1 MPEKP
6 ADVSAAGFT
15 GKFAAIVIRARWVL
29 VIGWIAATALVTTT
43 LPDIHSAQ
51 TGSLGD
57 LVANDAEAVDAE
69 VRSIEL
75 FEFPVLSRTIVVQR
89 RPDGFT
95 GAARARIG
103 ERALRIVQGELA
115 GLETIP
121 FALPITNDVGS
132 PIAVG
137 RGLTKA
143 TTALTYLFFPL
154 DIGPT
159 GQVGLANRLID
170 RFIDRGV
177 DGAVGVTGAV
187 PARAEQV
194 SAITDALPLVELA
207 TLLLVTLAVGAH
219 YRAFG
224 APLLNIVAIA
234 ISYLASVHLIGGIGQ
249 HVGITVPEEVEPI
262 MVALLF
268 GVVTDY
274 SIFFFSR
281 FRGYLRDGVE
291 PRAAAERSTA
301 DLTPTIFA
309 AGISVASACA
319 VLVVAQLG
327 FFRAFGPGMAL
338 SVLIALA
345 VVTTFLP
352 AALAIFGKF
361 LFWPTN
367 RKPADSESGPRL
379 VAIGRTRDRILALP
393 TSRPVAVAVATV
405 IPLLA
410 LSFFVTKLEL
420 ANTLISGLPSDSE
433 TRTTLAQ
440 ARLGFEPGAISP
452 VMILVEDEEIADERI
467 ELRTLQEKLEGRAHV
482 AAVIGPAQLRG
493 PPLTLGAV
501 VSPTGDAVRY
511 LAVLDVNPLGS
522 RAIRTVT
529 RLRRD
534 VPQLLG
540 TSGLGDAKASL
551 AGDTAL
557 AEETVVKTE
566 DDLSRILPLATL
578 AVLIVLGIFLR
589 ALVAPLYLVASSL
602 LALGASLGLTVL
614 VFQDILSYDE
624 LTFYVPFSGI
634 VLLIA
639 LGSDYNVY
647 LVGRVWA
654 EARSQPLRR
663 AVAIAGARASTAIT
677 IAGLVLAASFSLL
690 AIVPLRP
697 FRELAFILATGLLI
711 DSFIVRSLL
720 APALI
725 TLVGERSAWPGKAL
739 RLTEEDA
746 QASDLAKLG

>member
-1 MPEKP
+1 M
-6 ADVSAAGFT
+6 
-15 GKFAAIVIRARWVL
+15 
-29 VIGWIAATALVTTT
+29 VIGWIAATVVLTVT
-43 LPDIHSAQ
+43 LPDIRSAQ

-57 LVANDAEAVDAE
+57 LVANDAEAIDAE
-69 VRSIEL
+69 ERSIEL

-89 RPDGFT
+89 RPNGFT
-95 GAARARIG
+95 GAARVRIG
-103 ERALRIVQGELA
+103 QRALKIAQGELA
-115 GLETIP
+115 GIESIP
-121 FALPITNDVGS
+121 FALPITNDLDS
-132 PIAVG
+132 PIAAG

-170 RFIDRGV
+170 RYIDRGV

-194 SAITDALPLVELA
+194 SGITDALPLVELA
-207 TLLLVTLAVGAH
+207 TILLVTLAVGAH

-234 ISYLASVHLIGGIGQ
+234 ISYLTSVHLIGGIGQ

-291 PRAAAERSTA
+291 PRLAAERSTA

-352 AALAIFGKF
+352 AALAIFGRL

-367 RKPADSESGPRL
+367 QKSADSTPGPRL
-379 VAIGRTRDRILALP
+379 AAIGRTRDRVLALP
-393 TSRPVAVAVATV
+393 TSRPTAVAVATV

-420 ANTLISGLPSDSE
+420 ANTLISGLPRDSE

-452 VMILVEDEEIADERI
+452 VMILVEDEEISAERP

-493 PPLTLGAV
+493 PPLALGAV

-511 LAVLDVNPLGS
+511 LVVLDVNPLGS

-534 VPQLLG
+534 IPQLIE
-540 TSGLGDAKASL
+540 TAGLGQAEASL

-566 DDLSRILPLATL
+566 DDLSRVLPLATL
-578 AVLIVLGIFLR
+578 AVLIVLGLFLR
-589 ALVAPLYLVASSL
+589 ALVAPLYLVAASL

-614 VFQDILSYDE
+614 VFQDILGYGE

-663 AVAIAGARASTAIT
+663 AVAVAGARASTAIT

-725 TLVGERSAWPGKAL
+725 TLVGVRSAWPGKSL
-739 RLTEEDA
+739 RQTEDDV
-746 QASDLAKLG
+746 QAGDLAKLG